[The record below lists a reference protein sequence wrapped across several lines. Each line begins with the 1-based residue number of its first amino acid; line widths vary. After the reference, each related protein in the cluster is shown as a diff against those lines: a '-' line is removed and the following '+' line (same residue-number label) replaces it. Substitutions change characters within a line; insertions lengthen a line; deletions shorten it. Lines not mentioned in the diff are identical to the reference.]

1 MRPVLSGTARLVLDP
16 LLAVLFPARCPAC
29 DSFLAQ
35 PTHGPLCGACWQ
47 NLPRHLGPLC
57 ACGTPLGRSGACAR
71 CRRGLQPVSA
81 GCSLGPFEGSLRLL
95 VHELKYRGRRRVA
108 ERLAEALSARA
119 EVRAVLS
126 PGVLLVP
133 VPLHPRRHSERGF
146 NQSELLAQALARR
159 LNLECAPACL
169 VRRKDTAAQTG
180 LSAAQRRKNLAGA
193 FVVRRRAPLLGR
205 VVVLVDDVVTTGAT
219 VSACAR
225 ALREASVAEL
235 RLCSAARVL

>member
-1 MRPVLSGTARLVLDP
+1 
-16 LLAVLFPARCPAC
+16 
-29 DSFLAQ
+29 
-35 PTHGPLCGACWQ
+35 
-47 NLPRHLGPLC
+47 
-57 ACGTPLGRSGACAR
+57 
-71 CRRGLQPVSA
+71 
-81 GCSLGPFEGSLRLL
+81 L

-108 ERLAEALSARA
+108 ERLAEALCARP

-126 PGVLLVP
+126 ADVLLVP
-133 VPLHPRRHSERGF
+133 VPLHPRRHRERGF

-159 LNLECAPACL
+159 LGLECAPACL
-169 VRRKDTAAQTG
+169 VRRKDTAPQTG

-193 FVVRRRAPLLGR
+193 FAVRRRARLLGR

-235 RLCSAARVL
+235 RVCSAARVL